1 MKELKIK
8 NIWLVILYIWY
19 STFTSVKVILPK
31 DIKEDEITI
40 AIGLIFSFIIAI
52 ILIITSIFIIIF

>member
-1 MKELKIK
+1 MKELKIN

-19 STFTSVKVILPK
+19 STFTSTKVILPK
-31 DIKEDEITI
+31 DIKDDEITI

>member
-1 MKELKIK
+1 MKKLKIK

-19 STFTSVKVILPK
+19 STFTSTNVILPK
-31 DIKEDEITI
+31 DIKDDEITI

-52 ILIITSIFIIIF
+52 ILIITSTFIIIF